1 MVFLP
6 SVPGIYAITF
16 TATGEQYVGAS
27 RNVGARVRAH
37 FRSLQ
42 GQPSPWVSRLAERIA
57 ASEGVTVGQ
66 ALGRIDGALDAE
78 LLQAMPGADHDEIAA
93 AETLWM
99 QRLRPA
105 LNDPSCGAG
114 RFAAKPRGQR
124 GSVDWVAVTE
134 HLRQLRLELER
145 RIEG

>member
-42 GQPSPWVSRLAERIA
+42 GQPSPWVSRLAKRIA

-78 LLQAMPGADHDEIAA
+78 LVIEGKNGE
-93 AETLWM
+93 
-99 QRLRPA
+99 
-105 LNDPSCGAG
+105 
-114 RFAAKPRGQR
+114 
-124 GSVDWVAVTE
+124 
-134 HLRQLRLELER
+134 ER
-145 RIEG
+145 RRGHLVLVEHR